1 MKAKRIIISLPLMTL
16 LVLAMMVGGCE
27 KQQPYDS
34 RLVAVDSIMRQDP
47 DSALALLEGMNSA
60 DLATAGDQAYYALLL
75 TQARYRCYVVATSDS
90 TINTALDYY
99 RHHDNECE
107 KLTRACIYK
116 GAVME
121 ELGDPKAAMNNYQE
135 AKSVVAPDD
144 LFNQGYIRLR
154 LGNIYRDNLAA
165 DTVDITLLKQALYYF
180 KQIPDSFYIL
190 TCQNSIGSSY
200 VGINQDS
207 ALLYLEQA
215 QMLAK
220 QLHQDGMEETC
231 LRYLADLKMFS
242 DNAEDVEMAKR
253 IALSQVNK
261 DKKPED
267 ELTHFLLIAAY
278 TLARQD
284 KPDSA
289 TYYIN
294 QVRDNKLSDGLRV
307 LDYNCLA
314 EIARSRGDIKGYQ
327 YYYKHCVQLSDS
339 ISNNDMQHQL
349 RELEL
354 KYDNEALKYKALKY
368 RTNWQLS
375 LLGALLLL
383 SVLTIALMMVSR
395 KSAQRKRLLQE
406 SQDTIERLH
415 GDTAR
420 LAAQLAKNEEMSED
434 LKQTIRHQID
444 TFTQLVEMHYQR
456 VGQNPRKF
464 VEHFKKSYSVSQ
476 PDLSFWTGIRAY
488 ADSTCGGII
497 THTLAACPSLNE
509 TDVRFLSLWCC
520 DLPTTVIMACM
531 GYNDSHSFYNKKRRI
546 AEAIGLKGKL
556 DSYIQA
562 FRSDHADATE

>member
-99 RHHDNECE
+99 RHHDNERE
-107 KLTRACIYK
+107 KLTRAYIYK

-121 ELGDPKAAMNNYQE
+121 ELGDPKAAMNYYQE
-135 AKSVVAPDD
+135 AKNTVAPDD

-154 LGNIYRDNLAA
+154 MGCIYRDNVAA
-165 DTVDITLLKQALYYF
+165 DTIDITLIKQALYYF

-339 ISNNDMQHQL
+339 ISNNDMQRQL

-509 TDVRFLSLWCC
+509 TDVRFLSLCCC

>member
-99 RHHDNECE
+99 RHHDNERE
-107 KLTRACIYK
+107 KLTRAYIYK

-121 ELGDPKAAMNNYQE
+121 ELGDPKAAMNYYQE
-135 AKSVVAPDD
+135 AKNTVAPDD

-154 LGNIYRDNLAA
+154 MGCIYRDNYVA
-165 DTVDITLLKQALYYF
+165 DSADVMLFKEAMNYF
-180 KQIPDSFYIL
+180 AQVSDTFYMA
-190 TCQNSIGSSY
+190 TCLGHIGSSY
-200 VGINQDS
+200 VKTNKDSVLPYLRRAVELARTINAVSLERHYQKDIATMLVFSNDEGDVENAKNSIMALIHQDRSDDFNRLMMTAAWAMAKLNKLDS
-207 ALLYLEQA
+207 AYFYLNQIDLN
-215 QMLAK
+215 QMLEG
-220 QLHQDGMEETC
+220 D
-231 LRYLADLKMFS
+231 
-242 DNAEDVEMAKR
+242 
-253 IALSQVNK
+253 QVLY
-261 DKKPED
+261 E
-267 ELTHFLLIAAY
+267 
-278 TLARQD
+278 Q
-284 KPDSA
+284 
-289 TYYIN
+289 
-294 QVRDNKLSDGLRV
+294 
-307 LDYNCLA
+307 CCA
-314 EIARSRGDIKGYQ
+314 EIAKSRGDINQFK
-327 YYYKHCVQLSDS
+327 YYYDRANEMADS
-339 ISNNDMQHQL
+339 IVVNDMQRQL
-349 RELEL
+349 RDVEL
-354 KYDNEALKYKALKY
+354 KYDNEALKFKALKY

-383 SVLTIALMMVSR
+383 SVLAIALMMVSR

-488 ADSTCGGII
+488 ADSTCSGII

-509 TDVRFLSLWCC
+509 TDVRFLSLCCC

-562 FRSDHADATE
+562 FRSGHADATE

>member
-16 LVLAMMVGGCE
+16 LALAMMVGGCE

-34 RLVAVDSIMRQDP
+34 RLVVVDSIMRQDP
-47 DSALALLEGMNSA
+47 DSALALLKNMNSA

-99 RHHDNECE
+99 RHHDNERE
-107 KLTRACIYK
+107 KLTRAYIYK

-121 ELGDPKAAMNNYQE
+121 ELGDPKAALNNYQE

-497 THTLAACPSLNE
+497 THTLADCPSLSE
-509 TDVRFLSLWCC
+509 TDVRFLSLCCC

-562 FRSDHADATE
+562 FRSGHADATE

>member
-34 RLVAVDSIMRQDP
+34 RLVVVDSIMHHDP
-47 DSALALLEGMNSA
+47 DSALALLKNMNSA

-99 RHHDNECE
+99 RHHDNERE
-107 KLTRACIYK
+107 KLTRAYIYK

-121 ELGDPKAAMNNYQE
+121 ELGDPKAALNNYQE
-135 AKSVVAPDD
+135 AKSIVAPDD

-154 LGNIYRDNLAA
+154 LGCIYRNNYVA
-165 DTVDITLLKQALYYF
+165 DSADVMLFKEALDYF
-180 KQIPDSFYIL
+180 THVTDTFYMA
-190 TCQNSIGSSY
+190 TCLGHIGSSY
-200 VGINQDS
+200 VKTNKDS
-207 ALLYLEQA
+207 VLPYLKRA
-215 QMLAK
+215 VVLAK
-220 QLHQDGMEETC
+220 TINAVSLERHYQEDIATVLIFSNKKSDIEDSKQIVMSLIQSD
-231 LRYLADLKMFS
+231 DQS
-242 DNAEDVEMAKR
+242 DNYDRLLNNASCVLAK
-253 IALSQVNK
+253 LN
-261 DKKPED
+261 
-267 ELTHFLLIAAY
+267 
-278 TLARQD
+278 

-289 TYYIN
+289 YLFLKQIDRSQLIDED
-294 QVRDNKLSDGLRV
+294 QVF
-307 LDYNCLA
+307 YEQCCA
-314 EIARSRGDIKGYQ
+314 EIAKSKGDINEFK
-327 YYYKHCVQLSDS
+327 YYYDRANDKADS
-339 ISNNDMQHQL
+339 IVANDMQRQL
-349 RELEL
+349 RDVEM

-368 RTNWQLS
+368 KTNLQLS

-383 SVLTIALMMVSR
+383 SVLAIALMMVSR

-497 THTLAACPSLNE
+497 THTLTACPSLNE
-509 TDVRFLSLWCC
+509 TDVRFLSLCCC

>member
-34 RLVAVDSIMRQDP
+34 RLVVVDSIMRHDP
-47 DSALALLEGMNSA
+47 DSALALLKNMNSA
-60 DLATAGDQAYYALLL
+60 DLVTAGDQAYFALLL

-99 RHHDNECE
+99 RHHDNERE

-121 ELGDPKAAMNNYQE
+121 ELGDPKAAMNYYQE
-135 AKSVVAPDD
+135 AKNTVAPDD

-154 LGNIYRDNLAA
+154 MGNIYRDNVAA
-165 DTVDITLLKQALYYF
+165 DTVDVTLMKQALYYF

-200 VGINQDS
+200 IGINQDS

-289 TYYIN
+289 ICYLN

-339 ISNNDMQHQL
+339 ISNNDMQRQL
-349 RELEL
+349 RDVEM

-383 SVLTIALMMVSR
+383 SVLAIALMMVSR

-497 THTLAACPSLNE
+497 THTLAACPSLSE
-509 TDVRFLSLWCC
+509 TDVRFLSLCCC

>member
-47 DSALALLEGMNSA
+47 DSALALLKNMNSA

-75 TQARYRCYVVATSDS
+75 TQARYRCYVVATSNS

-99 RHHDNECE
+99 RHHDNERE
-107 KLTRACIYK
+107 KLTRAYIYK

-121 ELGDPKAAMNNYQE
+121 ELGDPKAALNNYQE

-165 DTVDITLLKQALYYF
+165 DTIDITLTKQALYYF

-207 ALLYLEQA
+207 ALLYLERA

-444 TFTQLVEMHYQR
+444 TFIQLVEMHYQR

-488 ADSTCGGII
+488 ADSTCGDII
-497 THTLAACPSLNE
+497 THTLAACPSLSE
-509 TDVRFLSLWCC
+509 TDVRFLSLCCC

-562 FRSDHADATE
+562 FRSDHSDATE

>member
-16 LVLAMMVGGCE
+16 LALAMMVGGCE

-34 RLVAVDSIMRQDP
+34 RLVVVDSIMRQDP
-47 DSALALLEGMNSA
+47 DSALALLKNMNSA

-99 RHHDNECE
+99 RHHDNERE
-107 KLTRACIYK
+107 KLTRAYIYK

-121 ELGDPKAAMNNYQE
+121 ELGDPKAALNNYQE

-154 LGNIYRDNLAA
+154 LGNIYRDNVAA

-289 TYYIN
+289 ICYLN

-314 EIARSRGDIKGYQ
+314 EIARSRDDIKGYQ

-339 ISNNDMQHQL
+339 ISNNDMQRQL

-354 KYDNEALKYKALKY
+354 KYDNEALKFKALKY
-368 RTNWQLS
+368 RTNWQIS

-383 SVLTIALMMVSR
+383 SVLACCC
-395 KSAQRKRLLQE
+395 
-406 SQDTIERLH
+406 
-415 GDTAR
+415 
-420 LAAQLAKNEEMSED
+420 
-434 LKQTIRHQID
+434 
-444 TFTQLVEMHYQR
+444 
-456 VGQNPRKF
+456 
-464 VEHFKKSYSVSQ
+464 SV
-476 PDLSFWTGIRAY
+476 
-488 ADSTCGGII
+488 C
-497 THTLAACPSLNE
+497 
-509 TDVRFLSLWCC
+509 
-520 DLPTTVIMACM
+520 
-531 GYNDSHSFYNKKRRI
+531 
-546 AEAIGLKGKL
+546 
-556 DSYIQA
+556 
-562 FRSDHADATE
+562 

>member
-34 RLVAVDSIMRQDP
+34 RLVVVDSIMRDDP

-99 RHHDNECE
+99 RHHDNERE
-107 KLTRACIYK
+107 KLTRAYIYK

-121 ELGDPKAAMNNYQE
+121 ELGDPKAAMNYYQE
-135 AKSVVAPDD
+135 AKSIVAPDD

-154 LGNIYRDNLAA
+154 MGNIYRDNYVA
-165 DTVDITLLKQALYYF
+165 DSADVMLFKEAMNYF
-180 KQIPDSFYIL
+180 AQVSDTFYMA
-190 TCQNSIGSSY
+190 TCLGHIGSSY
-200 VGINQDS
+200 VKTNKDSVLPYLGRAIELARTINAVGLEKHYQIDIATMLVFSNDEGDIENAKNSIMALIQNQDKSDNFNRLMMTAACAMAKLNKLDS
-207 ALLYLEQA
+207 AYFYLNQIDLN
-215 QMLAK
+215 QMLEGDLVLYEQCCAEVAK
-220 QLHQDGMEETC
+220 
-231 LRYLADLKMFS
+231 
-242 DNAEDVEMAKR
+242 
-253 IALSQVNK
+253 
-261 DKKPED
+261 
-267 ELTHFLLIAAY
+267 
-278 TLARQD
+278 
-284 KPDSA
+284 
-289 TYYIN
+289 
-294 QVRDNKLSDGLRV
+294 
-307 LDYNCLA
+307 
-314 EIARSRGDIKGYQ
+314 SRGDINQFK
-327 YYYKHCVQLSDS
+327 YYYDRANEMADS
-339 ISNNDMQHQL
+339 IVVNDMQRQL
-349 RELEL
+349 RDVEK

-368 RTNWQLS
+368 KTNLQLS

-383 SVLTIALMMVSR
+383 SVLAIALMMVSR

-509 TDVRFLSLWCC
+509 TDVRFLSLCCC

-562 FRSDHADATE
+562 FRSGHTDATE

>member
-47 DSALALLEGMNSA
+47 DSALALLKGMNSA

-75 TQARYRCYVVATSDS
+75 TQARYRCYVMATSDS
-90 TINTALDYY
+90 TINVALDYY
-99 RHHDNECE
+99 RHHDNERE

-121 ELGDPKAAMNNYQE
+121 ELGDPKGALNNYQE

-154 LGNIYRDNLAA
+154 MGNIYRDNVAA
-165 DTVDITLLKQALYYF
+165 DTIDITLIKQALYYF

-253 IALSQVNK
+253 IALARVNK
-261 DKKPED
+261 DKKSED

-289 TYYIN
+289 TFYLN

-339 ISNNDMQHQL
+339 ISNNDMQRQL
-349 RELEL
+349 RDVEM
-354 KYDNEALKYKALKY
+354 KYDSEALKYKALKD
-368 RTNWQLS
+368 RTNWQIS

-383 SVLTIALMMVSR
+383 SVLAIALMMVSR

-509 TDVRFLSLWCC
+509 TDVRFLSLCCC

-562 FRSDHADATE
+562 FRSGHADATE

>member
-27 KQQPYDS
+27 KRQPYDS
-34 RLVAVDSIMRQDP
+34 RLVAVDSIMRHDP
-47 DSALALLEGMNSA
+47 DSALALLKNMNSA
-60 DLATAGDQAYYALLL
+60 DLVTAGDQAYFALLL

-90 TINTALDYY
+90 TINVALDYY
-99 RHHDNECE
+99 RHHDNERE
-107 KLTRACIYK
+107 KLTRAYIYK

-121 ELGDPKAAMNNYQE
+121 ELGDPKAAMNYYQE
-135 AKSVVAPDD
+135 AKNTVAPDD

-154 LGNIYRDNLAA
+154 MGCIYRDNYVA
-165 DTVDITLLKQALYYF
+165 DSADVMLFKEAMNYF
-180 KQIPDSFYIL
+180 AQVSDTFYMA
-190 TCQNSIGSSY
+190 TCLGHIGSSY
-200 VGINQDS
+200 VKTNKDSVLPYLRRAVELARTINAVSLERHYQKDIATMLVFSNDEGDVENAKNSIMALIHQDRSDDFNRLMMTAAWAMAKLNKLDS
-207 ALLYLEQA
+207 AYFYLNQIDLN
-215 QMLAK
+215 QMLEGDQVLYEQCCAEVAK
-220 QLHQDGMEETC
+220 
-231 LRYLADLKMFS
+231 
-242 DNAEDVEMAKR
+242 
-253 IALSQVNK
+253 
-261 DKKPED
+261 
-267 ELTHFLLIAAY
+267 
-278 TLARQD
+278 
-284 KPDSA
+284 
-289 TYYIN
+289 
-294 QVRDNKLSDGLRV
+294 
-307 LDYNCLA
+307 
-314 EIARSRGDIKGYQ
+314 SRGDINQFK
-327 YYYKHCVQLSDS
+327 YYYDRANEMADS
-339 ISNNDMQHQL
+339 IVVNDMQRQL

-354 KYDNEALKYKALKY
+354 KYDNEALKFKALKY

-383 SVLTIALMMVSR
+383 SVLAIALMMVSR

-497 THTLAACPSLNE
+497 THTLTACPSLNE
-509 TDVRFLSLWCC
+509 TDVRFLSLCCC

>member
-47 DSALALLEGMNSA
+47 DSALALLKGMNSA

-75 TQARYRCYVVATSDS
+75 TQARYRCYVMATSDS
-90 TINTALDYY
+90 TINVALDYY
-99 RHHDNECE
+99 RHHDNERE

-121 ELGDPKAAMNNYQE
+121 ELGDPKGALNNYQE

-154 LGNIYRDNLAA
+154 MGNIYRDNVAA
-165 DTVDITLLKQALYYF
+165 DTIDITLIKQALYYF

-253 IALSQVNK
+253 IALARVNK
-261 DKKPED
+261 DKKSED

-289 TYYIN
+289 TFYLN

-339 ISNNDMQHQL
+339 ISNNDMQRQL
-349 RELEL
+349 RDVEM
-354 KYDNEALKYKALKY
+354 KYDSEALKYKALKY
-368 RTNWQLS
+368 RTNWQIS

-383 SVLTIALMMVSR
+383 SVLAIALMMVSR

-509 TDVRFLSLWCC
+509 TDVRFLSLCCC

>member
-47 DSALALLEGMNSA
+47 DSALALLKGMNSA

-75 TQARYRCYVVATSDS
+75 TQARYRCYVMATSDS
-90 TINTALDYY
+90 TINVALDYY
-99 RHHDNECE
+99 RHHDNERE

-121 ELGDPKAAMNNYQE
+121 ELGDPKGALNNYQE

-154 LGNIYRDNLAA
+154 MGNIYRDNVAA
-165 DTVDITLLKQALYYF
+165 DTIDITLIKQALYYF

-339 ISNNDMQHQL
+339 ISNNDMQRQL

-497 THTLAACPSLNE
+497 THTLADCPSLSE
-509 TDVRFLSLWCC
+509 TDVRFLSLCCC